1 MEKKPEGGGRSR
13 IGEARLAGKREMCNH
28 CVPPQLGRRPDAI
41 VQHER
46 VSARACA
53 LHTDAHRSKH
63 VVRRARL
70 VVYDNNVT
78 GSDEHTLCA
87 SL

>member
-1 MEKKPEGGGRSR
+1 M
-13 IGEARLAGKREMCNH
+13 AGKGEVCSHR
-28 CVPPQLGRRPDAI
+28 VPPQLGRRPDAT

-46 VSARACA
+46 VSALACA
-53 LHTDAHRSKH
+53 LRTDALRSKH

-78 GSDEHTLCA
+78 GSDEHTSCA